1 MKKASGFTFLETL
14 VATAVLVI
22 ALGGVLEL
30 YNRTLEASTFSQKQY
45 KYLMEA
51 QTKMDDLLYKAEE
64 NFSNVLNQD
73 GATLPG
79 YSSVAEVPVEVI
91 RAFWANYWLPYLT
104 DYGWGQDTYNWY
116 VSYYTNYIIQYGGQ
130 IGVIDGNNLVLWGYF
145 IIPLPAPSV
154 SDFRGR
160 VYVNN
165 IHPGTTASTTNL
177 LRAKVVICWKDK
189 GGIIGE
195 DKNLNGA
202 LDAGEDINGNGEID
216 SPCQLETVMAR
227 KD

>member
-1 MKKASGFTFLETL
+1 MKKAPGFTFLETL

-64 NFSNVLNQD
+64 NFSKVLNQD

-91 RAFWANYWLPYLT
+91 RAFLANYFSPYRAS
-104 DYGWGQDTYNWY
+104 WGEETYNWY
-116 VSYYTNYIIQYGGQ
+116 VSYYTNYIIQYGAQ
-130 IGVIDGNNLVLWGYF
+130 IGVIDGNNLVLWDYF
-145 IIPLPAPSV
+145 IIPFPPPST
-154 SDFRGR
+154 SDYRGR
-160 VYVNN
+160 VYVTN
-165 IHPGTTASTTNL
+165 IHPGTTATTTNL

-202 LDAGEDINGNGEID
+202 LDAGEDDNANGEID